1 MAKVDRDHP
10 NLLKGRVRFHL
21 RAPKVAKVDR
31 DHPNLLKERVR
42 FHLRAQKVTERKNHL
57 IEGSIRLVTK
67 RLLFIEAILAGV
79 AQW

>member
-1 MAKVDRDHP
+1 M
-10 NLLKGRVRFHL
+10 
-21 RAPKVAKVDR
+21 AKVDR

-42 FHLRAQKVTERKNHL
+42 FHLRAPKVAKVDRIRGFDSTLGHKRLQNEKNLLNER
-57 IEGSIRLVTK
+57 SIRLMTK